1 MTTRAVWDPS
11 TVSLATLAPTRR
23 QRRSALAIAAA
34 VLVAW
39 GAIAPFG
46 DTHFPPMNGF
56 IPATE
61 AVLVVCDLMI
71 AALLAGQAVTI
82 GSRALV
88 LLAGGFLFDALII
101 IPHILTFPGAFMPSG
116 LLGAGMQTTAWLFI
130 FWHFALPAAVIGYVC
145 LPREPR
151 ALTATMLYVDATVV
165 VGLVVLLTWIAIAY
179 GDDLPPLFVDR
190 RGFAPLAT
198 TVTGF
203 DLAMSVLALLA
214 LLARRQK
221 SVFDLWLIVAVV
233 ALVAELVVT
242 ASVMTGR
249 FSLGFYASRFLS
261 MAASVIVLVALLA
274 ETIRQDVRLARANL
288 ALQLERSRKLTSLDA
303 ALGAIVHEVKQPISS
318 IAHHAEAAHIMLGSP
333 APDLDELRDIAGE
346 IHESSLRANEIFT
359 SIRGLFRNSR
369 GEFQKLDMND
379 IASGVLR
386 ALRAELR
393 EYNVI
398 PRMELEA
405 DLPPVLGHQGQLQEV
420 IFYLV
425 HNALDAMKEGSSLER
440 TLHVCTERRGGHAVG
455 VSVQDSGPG
464 IEPGQMQRIFDPF
477 FTTKK
482 NGMGMGLAI
491 CRMIVERHGGRLS
504 ASTDMDSGA
513 RFEMTIP
520 VKRDAELDQQLAEP
534 GIAAVSSQLF
544 IRKARHV
551 NDAPATAVPVND
563 MPNPVT
569 EPDRATVSRSATRAR
584 TLSVKRGSSAGQS
597 GRTTF

>member
-1 MTTRAVWDPS
+1 MAKRTVWDVS
-11 TVSLATLAPTRR
+11 KVSLATRPPTSPQRLVTLAV
-23 QRRSALAIAAA
+23 AAA
-34 VLVAW
+34 VLVATA
-39 GAIAPFG
+39 GIFPFAAIKLR
-46 DTHFPPMNGF
+46 PMDGF

-61 AVLVVCDLMI
+61 GVLVICDLLV
-71 AALLAGQAVTI
+71 AALLASQAVAI
-82 GSRALV
+82 GSRALL
-88 LLAGGFLFDALII
+88 LLAAGFLFDGLII
-101 IPHILTFPGAFMPSG
+101 VPHALTFPGAFAPSG

-151 ALTATMLYVDATVV
+151 TLTATMLYGDAAVV
-165 VGLVVLLTWIAIAY
+165 VGLVVLLTWIATAY
-179 GDDLPPLFVDR
+179 GDDLPRLFVDR
-190 RGFAPLAT
+190 RGFAPLAAA
-198 TVTGF
+198 VTGF
-203 DLAMSVLALLA
+203 DLAVSVLALLA

-221 SVFDLWLIVAVV
+221 SVFDLWLMVAVV

-242 ASVMTGR
+242 TSVMTGR

-261 MAASVIVLVALLA
+261 VAASVIVLVALLA
-274 ETIRQDVRLARANL
+274 ETIRQDMRLARANL
-288 ALQLERSRKLTSLDA
+288 ALELERSRKLTRLDA

-318 IAHHAEAAHIMLGSP
+318 IAHNAEAAHMMLGSP
-333 APDLDELRDIAGE
+333 TPDLDELREIAGE

-379 IASGVLR
+379 VVSGVLR
-386 ALRAELR
+386 ALRAELH
-393 EYNVI
+393 EHHVI

-405 DLPPVLGHQGQLQEV
+405 DLPPIFGHQGQLQEV
-420 IFYLV
+420 IFNLV
-425 HNALDAMKEGSSLER
+425 HNALDAMKDGSSLER

-464 IEPGQMQRIFDPF
+464 IEPEQMQRIFDPF

-504 ASTDMDSGA
+504 ASADMDRGA

-520 VKRDAELDQQLAEP
+520 VKRDAELDQRPAEP
-534 GIAAVSSQLF
+534 AAVSSQLF
-544 IRKARHV
+544 IRKVRRV
-551 NDAPATAVPVND
+551 NDAPATAAPVDD
-563 MPNPVT
+563 MPNPVA
-569 EPDRATVSRSATRAR
+569 ELDRATVSRSAPRAR
-584 TLSVKRGSSAGQS
+584 TLSAKRGSSAGQS